1 MKTPRLE
8 SLPGAAFPL
17 ISCFLLLTHHL
28 FRVDLS
34 VRDDLQQVQAFA
46 KDIQVDACA
55 VRQMIGQQQAAGQA
69 VQAYI
74 GGAGLLQIEFD
85 QARGGRIGQGL
96 EKIGS
101 DRLLRVAYA
110 DGHFLAVGLG
120 RAPVLRH
127 QHHSVDARLSIF
139 VNRIFLGAGGAVA
152 KIPMV
157 AGGPE
162 RGVLESHAGRAG
174 KALPGG

>member
-34 VRDDLQQVQAFA
+34 VRDHLQQVQAFA
-46 KDIQVDACA
+46 EGAQVDARA
-55 VRQMIGQQQAAGQA
+55 IRQMVIQQQAAGQA

-85 QARGGRIGQGL
+85 QTRGGR
-96 EKIGS
+96 KRSAATGS
-101 DRLLRVAYA
+101 CA
-110 DGHFLAVGLG
+110 
-120 RAPVLRH
+120 
-127 QHHSVDARLSIF
+127 
-139 VNRIFLGAGGAVA
+139 
-152 KIPMV
+152 
-157 AGGPE
+157 
-162 RGVLESHAGRAG
+162 
-174 KALPGG
+174 ALMPTATS